1 MPLINREINRILTW
15 SANCLVSEGDRATT
29 FAIRDTKLYVPVVT
43 LSAQDNTKLLQQ
55 LKSGFRRTISWNK
68 YQLKISTER
77 PNEYLDYLID
87 PSFQGINRL
96 FVLSSEDN
104 AHRTKHTGYFLLKI
118 EIKDH
123 NVFFDQPVKSDP
135 RTYSIWK
142 IMIDQGDDYTTGCL
156 VDYPYAKENYKLIV
170 IDLIKQQALYADPK
184 AMQQI
189 KFTGNLNWN
198 QI

>member
-1 MPLINREINRILTW
+1 M
-15 SANCLVSEGDRATT
+15 
-29 FAIRDTKLYVPVVT
+29 PVVT

-135 RTYSIWK
+135 RTYSI
-142 IMIDQGDDYTTGCL
+142 
-156 VDYPYAKENYKLIV
+156 
-170 IDLIKQQALYADPK
+170 
-184 AMQQI
+184 
-189 KFTGNLNWN
+189 
-198 QI
+198 